1 VQATNLPICVVYQML
16 FSQTNS
22 MTQVKEDL
30 RRNNIFH
37 MRVAY
42 KGKTINVI
50 INNKSGL
57 NVMSTKMVEKLEL

>member
-1 VQATNLPICVVYQML
+1 MQATNLPICVVYQML